1 MRFMGRLLWW
11 VALTAAV
18 LLCLVL
24 LFVLVAPLTSG
35 FRNFVRDQAIV
46 YLNQN
51 FRGQFSVEQVK
62 GSIWGGLRLGG
73 LRISYD
79 DSPVLSIP
87 LVKVKYRLLPLFN
100 GRVDI
105 SSLVVERP
113 SIHLARVNGND
124 WNLLAALSS
133 FHENENG
140 SSMAISINRFSIDG
154 ADASVQQ
161 AGSKPLQI
169 AKTDLAGKI
178 KIDGQRMRV
187 EIRSLRSQALLSG
200 APPIKLDGKL
210 TYRDVGHGPSIE
222 FPNLILS
229 TKASQL
235 RLAGKVADLSP
246 IAMNAS
252 LKVVKLA
259 ASDIN
264 AMFPNIGLGQDL
276 SGTVQ
281 LQART
286 LKEVTAESTLSGGQA
301 TIHGRVLADLA
312 ENKPVYHGQ
321 AQVENLDL
329 QELLKQNGS
338 RRLPGGVVNGSIQL
352 SGKGFG
358 IGNVIAETK
367 LTDREV
373 AVYDW
378 NLGNLTLAGSLKSGV
393 ASLDASVVNRAG
405 HASLNGSI
413 HTQGEM
419 IYTANLA
426 VDHLQPRKVQ
436 ELRMTQT
443 PSSGAVPSGD
453 LNLTAAIEGVG
464 FYPATMKATAT
475 LDVLRSTVGG
485 VTLDKGKVQARIAAG
500 VLHLARMNFKA
511 QQSTASASGEM
522 VFVKQQRG
530 TVHYAVDIDD
540 LHPWLALIGRQGQ
553 GQFKIDGKADGNL
566 HNLHASGSAH
576 MTGVRFEEYSAKQ
589 GAFRYDVGGLGKAGE
604 LRGSVSLA
612 LRNVRAISDL
622 ESVAVQMRLVPERVQ
637 TAYLRIDAVQSA
649 SRVNNVTAR
658 VAYEPRRLLV
668 DLSQLSLSTDAGTWR
683 LAGPATI
690 SREGPK
696 IQIDALKVIN
706 GTATV
711 FIDGFVSETGSQ
723 KLDTTVGQLDISPL
737 STFLPNQTRVQ
748 GLLSTKLSVR
758 GTASAP
764 AITLTGG
771 VSDLRIDSVR
781 YQDLSANIQYVN
793 RFAALALHM
802 NQDTQHWIK
811 VSGSLPVALS
821 WASGFHHQVSGNMN
835 LEAKSPGLDLAF
847 LDALTN
853 EVSDVGGT
861 VSVDITARGSVENP
875 RASGFLT
882 LSDGR
887 FKIVPLN
894 VPVRNMTTHLLL
906 SPEQLQLTNLY
917 ASAKDG
923 SLRGRGSISLNGPEH
938 STNLS
943 ITLEQWPAIATAEYQ
958 ATIAGQVKCS
968 GPTNALRVVARTE
981 VLDGMF
987 RPPLSL
993 LQARS
998 LEPDKTI
1005 KVSESWSA
1013 PAQEGDKPREHAGS
1027 YANSV
1032 LPNATLDLET
1042 SIHRNTW
1049 IDTSDAQVEIK
1060 GAIHIFKPPR
1070 AQPVIT
1076 GRIESV
1082 RGSMAVAGKTFT
1094 IQHGQI
1100 MFTGGNEID
1109 PSLDIV
1115 AQYDAQGYQVLATI
1129 DGTAEKP
1136 ELVLSSVPTLSQSDI
1151 LSVLLF
1157 GKPSNQLTDGQ
1168 QKNLEQQA
1176 LSMAGGYAASQLG
1189 KAVAQALGLETLGV
1203 NVAPGGGLGLG
1214 TYLMQNVYVSASQ
1227 ETAGTYGHRAS
1238 LGYYI
1243 TPHLELETSA
1253 STTQGNQI
1261 TLEWSKEY

>member
-1 MRFMGRLLWW
+1 
-11 VALTAAV
+11 
-18 LLCLVL
+18 
-24 LFVLVAPLTSG
+24 
-35 FRNFVRDQAIV
+35 
-46 YLNQN
+46 
-51 FRGQFSVEQVK
+51 
-62 GSIWGGLRLGG
+62 
-73 LRISYD
+73 
-79 DSPVLSIP
+79 
-87 LVKVKYRLLPLFN
+87 
-100 GRVDI
+100 
-105 SSLVVERP
+105 
-113 SIHLARVNGND
+113 
-124 WNLLAALSS
+124 
-133 FHENENG
+133 
-140 SSMAISINRFSIDG
+140 
-154 ADASVQQ
+154 
-161 AGSKPLQI
+161 
-169 AKTDLAGKI
+169 
-178 KIDGQRMRV
+178 
-187 EIRSLRSQALLSG
+187 
-200 APPIKLDGKL
+200 
-210 TYRDVGHGPSIE
+210 
-222 FPNLILS
+222 
-229 TKASQL
+229 
-235 RLAGKVADLSP
+235 
-246 IAMNAS
+246 
-252 LKVVKLA
+252 
-259 ASDIN
+259 
-264 AMFPNIGLGQDL
+264 
-276 SGTVQ
+276 
-281 LQART
+281 
-286 LKEVTAESTLSGGQA
+286 
-301 TIHGRVLADLA
+301 
-312 ENKPVYHGQ
+312 
-321 AQVENLDL
+321 
-329 QELLKQNGS
+329 
-338 RRLPGGVVNGSIQL
+338 
-352 SGKGFG
+352 
-358 IGNVIAETK
+358 
-367 LTDREV
+367 
-373 AVYDW
+373 
-378 NLGNLTLAGSLKSGV
+378 
-393 ASLDASVVNRAG
+393 
-405 HASLNGSI
+405 
-413 HTQGEM
+413 
-419 IYTANLA
+419 
-426 VDHLQPRKVQ
+426 VQ

-443 PSSGAVPSGD
+443 PSSGAFPSGD

-464 FYPATMKATAT
+464 FHPATMKASAT
-475 LDVLRSTVGG
+475 LDVLKSTVGG
-485 VTLDKGKVQARIAAG
+485 VTLDKGEVQARIAAG

-511 QQSTASASGEM
+511 QQSSASASGEM
-522 VFVKQQRG
+522 AFITRQRG
-530 TVHYAVDIDD
+530 TVHYAVDIGD
-540 LHPWLALIGRQGQ
+540 LHPWLGLIGRQGR

-566 HNLHASGSAH
+566 HNLRASDTEPIIPA
-576 MTGVRFEEYSAKQ
+576 RFEEYSATQ
-589 GAFRYDVGGLGKAGE
+589 GTFRYDVGGLGKAGG

-622 ESVAVQMRLVPERVQ
+622 ESVAVQVRLVPERVQ

-658 VAYEPRRLLV
+658 VAYDPRRLLV
-668 DLSQLSLSTDAGTWR
+668 DLSHLSLSTDAGTWR

-690 SREGPK
+690 SREGSK
-696 IQIDALKVIN
+696 IQIDGLKVIN
-706 GTATV
+706 GTAIV
-711 FIDGFVSETGSQ
+711 LIDGIVSETGAQ
-723 KLDTTVGQLDISPL
+723 KLDTTVTQLNISPL

-771 VSDLRIDSVR
+771 VSDLRIDNVR
-781 YQDLSANIQYVN
+781 YQDLSASIQYVN
-793 RFAALALHM
+793 RLASLALDM
-802 NQDTQHWIK
+802 NQDTQHWIR

-821 WASGFHHQVSGNMN
+821 WANGFHHQVAGDVS
-835 LEAKSPGLDLAF
+835 LEAKSPGLELAF
-847 LDALTN
+847 VDALTN
-853 EVSDVGGT
+853 AVSDVGGT
-861 VSVDITARGSVENP
+861 LSMDITARGSVENP
-875 RASGFLT
+875 RARGFLT

-894 VPVRNMTTHLLL
+894 VPVRNVTTHILL

-923 SLRGRGSISLNGPEH
+923 TLRGTGAISLNGPEH
-938 STNLS
+938 PTNLS
-943 ITLEQWPAIATAEYQ
+943 ITLERWPAIATAEYQ

-981 VLDGMF
+981 VLDGTF

-1005 KVSESWSA
+1005 KVSESWSV
-1013 PAQEGDKPREHAGS
+1013 PAQEGDKPGEHAGS
-1027 YANSV
+1027 YANSA

-1060 GAIHIFKPPR
+1060 GAIHISKPPR
-1070 AQPVIT
+1070 AQPAIT

-1094 IQHGQI
+1094 IQQGRI

-1109 PSLDIV
+1109 PSLDMV
-1115 AQYDAQGYQVLATI
+1115 AKYDTQGYQVLATI